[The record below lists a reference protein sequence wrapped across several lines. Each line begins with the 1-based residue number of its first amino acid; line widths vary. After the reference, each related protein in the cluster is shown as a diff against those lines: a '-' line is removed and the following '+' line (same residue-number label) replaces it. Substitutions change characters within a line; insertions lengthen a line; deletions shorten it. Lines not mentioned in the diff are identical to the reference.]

1 MKKIINLAK
10 VTMIFTALLISCDDI
25 FEEDISDETI
35 QTIYPSQNDVI
46 EGNAVHFQWNPIEGA
61 EDYRIQ
67 VVDINRSDYILID
80 SLIGQTNFIY
90 SLEPGDYRWRV
101 RAENFA
107 YESSYSFPVL
117 FSMETSDNLSGQTL
131 FLSTPKNNLY
141 TNTKDNT
148 YTWQALSAANTY
160 TFELQKNSGSLET
173 VLLLEEDIQNTSFA
187 PDANLYDED
196 AEYRWR
202 VKGVNETSETQ
213 FTSRGIFIDTQTPN
227 IPSLDSPADE
237 SNSVTRTIMFN
248 WDNGTDTGNVK
259 SEITGT
265 VEISSD
271 ENFSTVIATGE
282 GGDSYQHTFDNP
294 GIYFWRV
301 IAADEAGNTSDY
313 SEVWKIT
320 VN

>member
-1 MKKIINLAK
+1 MKKIINLVK
-10 VTMIFTALLISCDDI
+10 ITMIFSLLLVSCDDI

-35 QTIYPSQNDVI
+35 QTIYPSQNAVI
-46 EGNAVHFQWNPIEGA
+46 EGNAVNFQWHSIEGA

-67 VVDINRSDYILID
+67 VVDINRSDYIILD
-80 SLIGQTNFIY
+80 SLIGQTHFIH
-90 SLEPGDYRWRV
+90 SLGPGDYRWRV

-107 YESSYSFPVL
+107 YKSSYSFPIL

-141 TNTKDNT
+141 TNNKDNT
-148 YTWQALSAANTY
+148 YTWQTLSAASTY

-173 VLLLEEDIQNTSFA
+173 VLMEENIQSTSFTPGA
-187 PDANLYDED
+187 DLYDED

-202 VKGVNETSETQ
+202 VKGVNETSETE
-213 FTSRGIFIDTQTPN
+213 FTSRSIFIDTQTPN

-237 SNSVTRTIMFN
+237 SSSVTRTIIFN
-248 WDNGTDTGNVK
+248 WDNGTDAGNVK

-265 VEISSD
+265 IQIASN
-271 ENFSTVIATGE
+271 ENFNTVIATGE
-282 GGDSYQHTFDNP
+282 GEDSYQHTFDNP